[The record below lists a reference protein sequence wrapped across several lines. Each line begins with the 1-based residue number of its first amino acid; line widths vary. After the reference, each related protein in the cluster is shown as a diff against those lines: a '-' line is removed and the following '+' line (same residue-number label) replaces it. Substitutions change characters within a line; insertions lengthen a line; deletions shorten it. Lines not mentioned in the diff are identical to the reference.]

1 MTFPNAIRTDDRI
14 TDIGPPEP
22 DLTPAELIRRAVE
35 LRPLLRQA
43 QAAVEANGDM
53 SEEMNRR
60 FIDAGFYRVIQP
72 RVFGGYEFPMPSFV
86 RLMMEVARGCM
97 ESAWVLS
104 LTAGHTFQL
113 ASFPVRGQAE
123 AYGVTGE
130 LRSPEVTAPPGEAIP
145 VTGGYRIK
153 GTWDYASGCAHATHM
168 LVVAHV
174 IDPPTQT
181 RSHAIMAVMDRKDYS
196 IVKNWNVFGMQGTGS
211 NRIIIDDKFVPD
223 YRTKPMFS
231 MDGKRLVPEPDR
243 SVLTNPFYCAPFR
256 PFVLSESTSII
267 VGGAQGALDCYEE
280 LFTARKLTFPIA
292 AYRYELAEFQF
303 NYGRCQA
310 LIGTAQA
317 ALVQIAEEY
326 MERAVAAD
334 RGGERFDEDTER
346 RMGLVQ
352 LQCVHLA
359 WEAVD
364 IMFRTAGT
372 SNARKDSMLGRYW
385 RNIGVLRGHLAHQS
399 DSSALN
405 FGRTHFGIA
414 PVGP

>member
-1 MTFPNAIRTDDRI
+1 MTIPNVIRTVDR
-14 TDIGPPEP
+14 TSDISPPEP
-22 DLTPAELIRRAVE
+22 DLTPGDLIRRAVE

-43 QAAVEANGDM
+43 QAAVEADGDL

-72 RVFGGYEFPMPSFV
+72 RVFGGYEFPMPCFV
-86 RLMMEVARGCM
+86 RLMMELARGCM
-97 ESAWVLS
+97 ESAWVVS

-113 ASFPVRGQAE
+113 ASFPIAGQAE
-123 AYGVTGE
+123 AYGTAGE
-130 LRSPEVTAPPGEAIP
+130 LRSPEVTAPPGEATP
-145 VTGGYRIK
+145 VPGGYRIK

-174 IDPPTQT
+174 IDPLTLART
-181 RSHAIMAVMDRKDYS
+181 HAIMAIMDRRHYS

-211 NRIIIDDKFVPD
+211 NRIVIDDVFVPEH
-223 YRTKPMFS
+223 RTKPMYS
-231 MDGKRLVPEPDR
+231 KDGKRLVPDPDR
-243 SVLTNPFYCAPFR
+243 SVLTNPFYYGPFR
-256 PFVLSESTSII
+256 PFVLAETTSIV

-280 LFTARKLTFPIA
+280 LFTSRKLTFPIA

-303 NYGRCQA
+303 NFGRCQA

-317 ALVQIAEEY
+317 ALIHIAEEY
-326 MERAVAAD
+326 MERAAAAET
-334 RGGERFDEDTER
+334 GGARFDEDTER

-359 WEAVD
+359 WEAMD

-385 RNIGVLRGHLAHQS
+385 RNMGVIRGHLAHQS